1 MATAQFSVRNLVTSA
16 TQVVDTSGNAVE
28 VAIPQTS
35 TVTEVAETPKHVPIL
50 VVFLAFI
57 AVATAVAIAAFLI
70 PGQPSEFPITKS
82 VAPVEGLTIF
92 AVFFVGAQAIER
104 LLEPFS
110 LLLTDKKGEA
120 AKAASDATKAAKDET
135 KDEDAVRVLVRT
147 AAEKKAAVT
156 DESIIK
162 TVVFW
167 SIATCVAAFAAA
179 GFHLYFLSTI
189 GIQTP
194 TLWIEILGSALILGA
209 GTKPLHDLVKYIEKK
224 KESTEASGTDPE

>member
-1 MATAQFSVRNLVTSA
+1 MHSSLLLTGRLAGVVSCNLNRRRYGQPKAGGDMATAQFSVRNLVTSA

-110 LLLTDKKGEA
+110 LLLT
-120 AKAASDATKAAKDET
+120 
-135 KDEDAVRVLVRT
+135 
-147 AAEKKAAVT
+147 
-156 DESIIK
+156 
-162 TVVFW
+162 
-167 SIATCVAAFAAA
+167 
-179 GFHLYFLSTI
+179 
-189 GIQTP
+189 
-194 TLWIEILGSALILGA
+194 
-209 GTKPLHDLVKYIEKK
+209 
-224 KESTEASGTDPE
+224 